1 LIRNRRCD
9 FVSIVA
15 EKSNNTA
22 KIIST
27 SNFTKPVADATG
39 YKNFT
44 PAGVLG
50 FEVVITW
57 LKKSMGRV
65 TFPSTALIP

>member
-1 LIRNRRCD
+1 MIRNKRYD

-27 SNFTKPVADATG
+27 DNFTKPVAEATG
-39 YKNFT
+39 YKNIT
-44 PAGVLG
+44 PAGVFG
-50 FEVVITW
+50 FEQVISW
-57 LKKSMGRV
+57 LKKSLGRV
-65 TFPSTALIP
+65 TFP